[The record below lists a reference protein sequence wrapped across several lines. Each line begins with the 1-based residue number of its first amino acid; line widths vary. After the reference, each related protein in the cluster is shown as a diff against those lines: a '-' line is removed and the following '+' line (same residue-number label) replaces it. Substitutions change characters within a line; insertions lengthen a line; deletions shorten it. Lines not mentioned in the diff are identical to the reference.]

1 MSNRVLL
8 GLALALGVLSA
19 SAFGQAA
26 ADYALTHSGSAASST
41 SLGSQFNSTLE
52 DSLNRLSRRIQP
64 RSMIVPQVPQ
74 YQSRGKWTF
83 SYVTTAASLPLRGPL
98 RAAAAP
104 APFSDSKGSPFPI
117 SVQGGEIPCAGTP
130 VTGRAQTQQAKTV
143 PESVY
148 MYCRSNNSSAQDRN
162 LHPTMITLSSAK

>member
-74 YQSRGKWTF
+74 YQSKGKWTF
-83 SYVTTAASLPLRGPL
+83 SYVTTAASLPLRGPV
-98 RAAAAP
+98 RVTAP
-104 APFSDSKGSPFPI
+104 MPSSDPKGSPFPI
-117 SVQGGEIPCAGTP
+117 SVQGGEVPCSGTP

-143 PESVY
+143 PESAY
-148 MYCRSNNSSAQDRN
+148 MYCRSDNSSAQDRN

>member
-98 RAAAAP
+98 RAAAP
-104 APFSDSKGSPFPI
+104 APFSDSKGSSFPI
-117 SVQGGEIPCAGTP
+117 SVKGGEVPCASGPVGGT
-130 VTGRAQTQQAKTV
+130 
-143 PESVY
+143 Y
-148 MYCRSNNSSAQDRN
+148 MYCRSNDSSGRDRN
-162 LHPTMITLSSAK
+162 LYQSV